1 MKMIVFLFLLMAG
14 MSAAE
19 TDEIEAVLV
28 VEGDSVTL
36 HTGISE
42 LLNDDTILWMF
53 GPKDSLISQIRRKDD
68 LTSFFVTDD
77 KRFRG
82 RLQVNQETGSLTIRN
97 TRIKHSGQYK
107 VTISREKISSK
118 IFNVTVFGVVSET
131 DGVKSVSVSVIEGDP
146 VTLHADSEVHQD
158 ALMLWRFGDKG
169 ILLAKIDIETNETSL
184 NADERFKDRLKLDQT
199 GFLTIKNTRTTDSG
213 LYELQ
218 IRGSESLWRFLVSVR
233 AVPDPGLSSG
243 VIAGIVAGVLVSVLA
258 VAVAL
263 IYYNHRISKLK
274 RQIGKEK
281 EETVTEGESV
291 TLQTD
296 TTEIHESIMIKWC
309 YETEDNLIAEIK
321 RGTGNTWEGA
331 DGRFR
336 SKLSLNEKTGDL
348 TISNVRTIHS
358 GLYKLKISSS
368 SRRTKY
374 KRFILTVNVRT
385 VSVEEGGSVTLQTN
399 AKIQRDDLIL
409 WTFGAENVFIVK
421 KDSETTV
428 SERFRGRL
436 RLGKRTG
443 SLTITNITNK
453 DSGHFKLQIINSEKT
468 TFRRFNVTV
477 TGNRVSELV
486 AVVMPLLN
494 GDDLD
499 GVNEQEETWSL

>member
-1 MKMIVFLFLLMAG
+1 
-14 MSAAE
+14 
-19 TDEIEAVLV
+19 
-28 VEGDSVTL
+28 
-36 HTGISE
+36 
-42 LLNDDTILWMF
+42 
-53 GPKDSLISQIRRKDD
+53 
-68 LTSFFVTDD
+68 
-77 KRFRG
+77 
-82 RLQVNQETGSLTIRN
+82 
-97 TRIKHSGQYK
+97 
-107 VTISREKISSK
+107 
-118 IFNVTVFGVVSET
+118 
-131 DGVKSVSVSVIEGDP
+131 
-146 VTLHADSEVHQD
+146 
-158 ALMLWRFGDKG
+158 MLWRFGDKG

-184 NADERFKDRLKLDQT
+184 NADERFRDRLKLDQT
-199 GFLTIKNTRTTDSG
+199 GFLTIKNTKTTDSG

-243 VIAGIVAGVLVSVLA
+243 VIAGIVAGVLISVLA
-258 VAVAL
+258 AAVAL

-274 RQIGKEK
+274 RQMGKEK

-296 TTEIHESIMIKWC
+296 TTEIQESITIKWC

-321 RGTGNTWEGA
+321 RGTRNTWEGA
-331 DGRFR
+331 DGRFW
-336 SKLSLNEKTGDL
+336 SKLSLNERTGDL

-399 AKIQRDDLIL
+399 AKIQRDYLIL
-409 WTFGAENVFIVK
+409 WTFGAENLFIVK
-421 KDSETTV
+421 KDSETTRI

-443 SLTITNITNK
+443 SLTITNITK
-453 DSGHFKLQIINSEKT
+453 TDSGHFKLQIINGEKT

-477 TGNRVSELV
+477 TGNRVGDLV
-486 AVVMPLLN
+486 TVVMPLLN

>member
-1 MKMIVFLFLLMAG
+1 
-14 MSAAE
+14 
-19 TDEIEAVLV
+19 
-28 VEGDSVTL
+28 
-36 HTGISE
+36 
-42 LLNDDTILWMF
+42 
-53 GPKDSLISQIRRKDD
+53 
-68 LTSFFVTDD
+68 
-77 KRFRG
+77 
-82 RLQVNQETGSLTIRN
+82 
-97 TRIKHSGQYK
+97 
-107 VTISREKISSK
+107 
-118 IFNVTVFGVVSET
+118 
-131 DGVKSVSVSVIEGDP
+131 
-146 VTLHADSEVHQD
+146 
-158 ALMLWRFGDKG
+158 MLWRFGDKG

-184 NADERFKDRLKLDQT
+184 NADERFRDRLKLDQT
-199 GFLTIKNTRTTDSG
+199 GFLTIKNTKTTDSG

-243 VIAGIVAGVLVSVLA
+243 VIAGIVAGVLISVLA
-258 VAVAL
+258 AAVAL

-274 RQIGKEK
+274 RQMGKEK

-296 TTEIHESIMIKWC
+296 TTEIQESITIKWC

-321 RGTGNTWEGA
+321 RGTRNTWEGA
-331 DGRFR
+331 DGRFW
-336 SKLSLNEKTGDL
+336 SKLSLNERTGDL

-374 KRFILTVNVRT
+374 KRFILTVN
-385 VSVEEGGSVTLQTN
+385 
-399 AKIQRDDLIL
+399 
-409 WTFGAENVFIVK
+409 
-421 KDSETTV
+421 DSETTRI

-443 SLTITNITNK
+443 SLTITNITK
-453 DSGHFKLQIINSEKT
+453 TDSGHFKLQIINGEKT

-477 TGNRVSELV
+477 TGNRVGDLV
-486 AVVMPLLN
+486 TVVMPLLN